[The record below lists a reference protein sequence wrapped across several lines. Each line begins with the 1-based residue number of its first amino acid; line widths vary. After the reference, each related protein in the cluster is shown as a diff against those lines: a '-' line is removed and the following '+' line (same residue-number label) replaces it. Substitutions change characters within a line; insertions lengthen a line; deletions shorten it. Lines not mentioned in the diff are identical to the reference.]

1 MDVTHER
8 RESDTDRRAR
18 PPEHDRRQAQDN
30 HPLNLLLTKVSDD
43 ITTLSKDVKG
53 LNARLSNHM
62 HDETLELAEA
72 VTALMVKAFAGGD
85 PGVHKAW
92 HEAQIQ
98 EALSKAEAAKEKRDF
113 WKKMMFEL
121 TKAGLLGFAGWMLIT
136 LWRGFL
142 LGPKS

>member
-1 MDVTHER
+1 MSGDVTH
-8 RESDTDRRAR
+8 DRRAADGM
-18 PPEHDRRQAQDN
+18 DRRAADQ
-30 HPLNLLLTKVSDD
+30 HPLNLLLTQVS
-43 ITTLSKDVKG
+43 LNVQSVSVEVKE
-53 LNARLSNHM
+53 LNTRLSNHM

-98 EALSKAEAAKEKRDF
+98 EALARAEAARVKKEF
-113 WKKMMFEL
+113 WGKLMFEL
-121 TKAGLLGFAGWMLIT
+121 AKFGLLGFVGWVVLT

-142 LGPKS
+142 VGPKS